1 MMTKTMQKYDENEL
15 AAKMMTTQWRQWTQL
30 CFLPHTGA
38 DIVDYIVENIFD
50 SHTMCEASHV
60 YYMKYVLST
69 PPSNRNLSEESC
81 FTLF

>member
-15 AAKMMTTQWRQWTQL
+15 AAKMLTTQWRQWTQL

-50 SHTMCEASHV
+50 NIFDSHNVAATMWSITRIL
-60 YYMKYVLST
+60 Y
-69 PPSNRNLSEESC
+69 
-81 FTLF
+81 